1 MLYNVIMNP
10 VRDQNSWY
18 VYILRSVKDGDTYTG
33 STNDLRKRF
42 KQHSDGL
49 TSSTKGRRP
58 FELIYYEMC
67 KHEIDA
73 RSRELFLKSGMG
85 KRYLKNRLKRF
96 LSLTG

>member
-1 MLYNVIMNP
+1 MNP
-10 VRDQNSWY
+10 VRDGKSWY
-18 VYILRSVKDGDTYTG
+18 VYVLRSLRDGETYTG

-42 KQHSDGL
+42 KQHNDGL
-49 TSSTKGRRP
+49 TRSTKGRRP
-58 FELIYYEMC
+58 LQLIYYEMC
-67 KHEIDA
+67 RDEGDA